1 MCSTVA
7 MFNGGFFHYS
17 NRQRKAH
24 RFDSVQEARRAADG
38 CWHVADLRVVKL
50 VKKPT
55 L

>member
-1 MCSTVA
+1 

-17 NRQRKAH
+17 NRQHKAH
-24 RFDSVQEARRAADG
+24 RFDTIQEAKMAADG
-38 CWHVADLRVVKL
+38 CWHIPDFRVVKL